1 MSIKDLF
8 NNPGTPKIQKS
19 VTSDELVETVESSDY
34 VEAKKTEHEQ
44 FIPPIDFSEP
54 SNFAKFGS
62 AELYYEKA
70 FERIHNYYPYDGT
83 LAEKIEFENSSSY
96 LDKYVF
102 ENLYPR
108 TNGYV
113 NFDGSNFID
122 VNGGPH
128 TASSGMI
135 GKPLDGTFDESMIY
149 DEASGREGAFDFE
162 PSEGFTVEFWMKKD
176 SPVSSSNTE
185 TILDISNRARV
196 PAGGG
201 GLIYSNWGQI
211 WVYVDDSDELS
222 MDFFNDSVD
231 IVEFSGAV
239 DVSVGEGWNHYAL
252 SIKSSQQDG
261 STLKCY
267 KNAELVSMRQISE
280 YVERLT
286 DIGAGLNA
294 TLGGF
299 MGPTGLGGSRY
310 DYAFTGS
317 IDEFRFWKTERTP
330 EQIYN
335 SWFTQVGGGTNKHDA
350 NLDLGLYFK
359 FNEGITGNENLDS
372 LVLDYSGRINNG
384 NVVGYTSA
392 FRSTGSAIT
401 EALDQ
406 AEFKDPIIYSSHPE
420 VVAKKAEYKTSGS
433 LADLESTSQILSY
446 FPGWM
451 QEEDEQSG
459 NQLKYLSQV
468 IGSYFDT
475 IWHQINF
482 VNKVHD
488 EHFISGSNKALPF
501 SKKLLYDRGFV
512 MPDLFVDATITEN
525 LLGKDDNEVYE
536 KEINEV
542 RNIIYHNI
550 YNNLETI
557 YKSKGTEKSFRNFFR
572 SVGIS
577 QDLVK
582 LNMYADDSTFVIRD
596 NYQYKSL
603 EKNFVNFNR
612 RGHFGATL
620 YQSSSNGDYYIAGD
634 KDYLGSFTFETELV
648 LPRKQAKN
656 QVDYLAFPN
665 LTSSVA
671 GFHSTGSVFD
681 FPTTDLGMSVYVLK
695 SQYESR
701 LTNIE
706 DQTVRF
712 MLTGAF
718 GELISDEFQ
727 YQYNNNK
734 WNLAVRMKHSSYPYV
749 NIDGLLEDDYVVEFY
764 GVEADGNT
772 KRNSFSI
779 TSSAVSADHFRSD
792 KIFYAGAERTDYSG
806 SIIHNTDIRLGG
818 VRYWHS
824 YLSNEAIDQ
833 HGFDP
838 ETFGA
843 NNPQQSDLV
852 DTYPVEIPREKT
864 LALHWGFNA
873 LTGSDSSGEMI
884 IPDLSSGS
892 ISPVLYGSLAQTL
905 GQINEAKG
913 IEFNVS
919 DTKAIDK
926 DFLHVARKRLADNLM
941 SSDLTTIKSDETEQF
956 FVDDDVSDNFYAFEK
971 SMYGVISDEMMNMF
985 STAMDLNNLIGQP
998 NQKYHHRYNM
1008 MDFLRDRFYDDV
1020 ENEPDIEKFT
1030 SFYKWIDD
1038 SISIALQQLTPAS
1051 ARFSEKINN
1060 VIESHALER
1069 NKYVHQLPIV
1079 TTFESTEGSVKGIS
1093 EMKYDW
1099 KHGHAPEYPE
1109 EEQHNVL
1116 WQRERKE
1123 KDGLRET
1130 LRQSRNNHSL
1140 QSSGLVRKEIDG
1152 STRISDTY
1160 AVRRFAKTYDVS
1172 VVSQPT
1178 FHGGT
1183 NFSRNK
1189 NIHLFNDSVQPAGGV
1204 SQALSE
1210 PLNIITVGLGDGTG
1224 IVDETRNE
1232 DNQPR
1237 KKKLHS
1243 YANIQKRANN
1253 EYAENLKSDFVLPLN
1268 LMSGTV
1274 HTGYNKQVKE
1284 MFRSDVVVSNLHHDI
1299 VGNIND
1305 TSIQGP
1311 FTEAHVGGLQYRHID
1326 INKFDVNKTF
1336 EIDVSTISSYPT
1348 GTIEFDIDVLE
1359 TKYNEGTG
1367 SWVRL
1372 TDADGTRETFRY
1384 APYYDFVDGE
1394 WSSIDELSYL
1404 ISHKLDVEANKQTN
1418 SILEV
1423 TQSTSGSIYYNWPIS
1438 TDANNYITASGFAG
1452 GLGASTVSID
1462 RHLDHRGQR
1471 PEGWGL
1477 LFKTHPRLADDD
1489 GAFGFVGADYGTPYP
1504 YPYYAKAT
1512 RYRDEHAKRPINVR
1526 NIKTLSGSQKAG
1538 NYRNEIEIFSTAPEH
1553 QKTWAKRAYDN
1564 ENIDIL
1570 PPYIANNLPNTTHYQ
1585 SLIGRIPLDIGN
1597 VFGTFNNNR
1606 QVTDADQPPSFAL
1619 NVPEMDA
1626 PEEADRTLGTMSV
1639 SGYSTT
1645 GSKSFSFWVNLD
1657 VTSPSFTDS
1666 RMVCSMGSDALY
1678 INFPNRTT
1686 MRLFTSTTAGGYS
1699 YNLTIDIDDYEGT
1712 WNHVVISWDGD
1723 QSNNAI
1729 FYINGSSTSVA
1740 GGGGGTTLN
1749 TIDRLYLFDYRNPGS
1764 TVHELQGSMQNFAIY
1779 NKVLSP
1785 TEVTAI
1791 YNSGLTLDVPLSSSD
1806 LYDFWYLGNELTN
1819 PTVGQEITNGEIIES
1834 QYGNFT
1840 HLTSSGNIYVVD
1852 GNRTPTK
1859 GLTSIINPDF
1869 YNIINSPE
1877 TGDGNTSERNINTRF
1892 SAPGGIEVQTT
1903 SYLDAYSQTY
1913 AVHNA
1918 MPFRNLTVLNDS
1930 GEEGTIRVEDHL
1942 GLRRGLNT
1950 LRALHMGKF
1959 GIDPDYGEIT
1969 SENYPS
1975 SGSYTKQHRNTSNRM
1990 EWSGSSDVGN
2000 SGVEL
2005 ITGSAYDNSYINSPI
2020 PRSEFGY
2027 SWIANATSAQHW
2039 YSENDAPS
2047 QNILGYAPRDGIVS
2061 SSVGFVEAIIFP
2073 SASSI
2078 YSS

>member
-19 VTSDELVETVESSDY
+19 VTSDELVETVESSDF

-44 FIPPIDFSEP
+44 FVPPIDFSDP
-54 SNFAKFGS
+54 ANFAKFGS

-70 FERIHNYYPYDGT
+70 FERIYNYYPYDGT

-113 NFDGSNFID
+113 VFDDDAKIEVF
-122 VNGGPH
+122 GGPH
-128 TASSGMI
+128 TASSGMTD
-135 GKPLDGTFDESMIY
+135 KPLEDTFDSSIVYNEEERR
-149 DEASGREGAFDFE
+149 DVAFE
-162 PSEGFTVEFWMKKD
+162 YRAAHGCTIEFWLKKD
-176 SPVSSSNTE
+176 EPPVTTRNRILDMTNGEAGTTFEIDYLKNGSNNIIQLYMQSGSVTTSRATIMTDAVDGE
-185 TILDISNRARV
+185 WHHYAFSIFNEDGQTKVKSFKDGRFELATGIFLGSTPKEILDITAVSSGMKMTIGGDLLA
-196 PAGGG
+196 AGAK
-201 GLIYSNWGQI
+201 L
-211 WVYVDDSDELS
+211 
-222 MDFFNDSVD
+222 
-231 IVEFSGAV
+231 
-239 DVSVGEGWNHYAL
+239 VGSL
-252 SIKSSQQDG
+252 
-261 STLKCY
+261 
-267 KNAELVSMRQISE
+267 
-280 YVERLT
+280 
-286 DIGAGLNA
+286 
-294 TLGGF
+294 
-299 MGPTGLGGSRY
+299 
-310 DYAFTGS
+310 
-317 IDEFRFWKTERTP
+317 DEFRFWKTRRTP

-359 FNEGITGNENLDS
+359 FNEGITGNDALDS

-384 NVVGYTSA
+384 RVTGYSSA

-401 EALDQ
+401 EKLGEP
-406 AEFKDPIIYSSHPE
+406 EFLDPIIYSSHPD
-420 VVAKKAEYKTSGS
+420 VVSTKAEYKASGS
-433 LADLESTSQILSY
+433 IADRESTSQIISY
-446 FPGWM
+446 FPAWM

-475 IWHQINF
+475 LWHQINF
-482 VNKVHD
+482 TNRIHD
-488 EHFISGSNKALPF
+488 RHFISGSNKALPF
-501 SKKLLYDRGFV
+501 AKKLLYDRGFV

-542 RNIIYHNI
+542 RNTIYHNI
-550 YNNLETI
+550 YNNLDTI

-582 LNMYADDSTFVIRD
+582 LNMYADDSTFVLRD
-596 NYQYKSL
+596 NYEHKSL

-612 RGHFGATL
+612 SGHFDATL
-620 YQSSSNGDYYIAGD
+620 YQSSSNGDYYIPGD
-634 KDYLGSFTFETELV
+634 KDYLGSFTFETELI
-648 LPRKQAKN
+648 LPRKQRKN
-656 QVDYLAFPN
+656 EVNYLPFNHTTA
-665 LTSSVA
+665 SVA
-671 GFHSTGSVFD
+671 GFHSTGSNFD
-681 FPTTDLGMSVYVLK
+681 FPVTDLGMSVYVLK
-695 SQYESR
+695 NTEEIN
-701 LTNIE
+701 LNGDE

-712 MLTGAF
+712 MVTGAF

-727 YQYNNNK
+727 YQYENNK
-734 WNLAVRMKHSSYPYV
+734 WNLAVRMRHATYPYG
-749 NIDGLLEDDYVVEFY
+749 NITGSVEDDFIVDFY

-772 KRNSFSI
+772 KRNSFYL
-779 TSSAVSADHFRSD
+779 TSSTVSADYFRSD
-792 KIFYAGAERTDYSG
+792 KIIYAGAERTNYSG
-806 SIIHNTDIRLGG
+806 SVIYNTDIRLGS

-824 YLSNEAIDQ
+824 YLSNNAIDQ
-833 HGFDP
+833 HGYDP

-852 DTYPVEIPREKT
+852 NTYDVEIPREKT
-864 LALHWGFNA
+864 LALHWGFNT

-892 ISPVLYGSLAQTL
+892 ASPDRYGSLSDTL
-905 GQINEAKG
+905 GQINEAHG
-913 IEFNVS
+913 IEFNAS
-919 DTKAIDK
+919 DSKAIDK

-941 SSDLTTIKSDETEQF
+941 SSDLTTIKTDETEQF
-956 FVDDDVSDNFYAFEK
+956 FVDEDVSDNFYSFEK

-985 STAMDLNNLIGQP
+985 STALDLNNLIGQP

-1020 ENEPDIEKFT
+1020 ENEPDLEKFT

-1038 SISIALQQLTPAS
+1038 SISIALQQLVPAS
-1051 ARFSEKINN
+1051 ARFSQKINN
-1060 VIESHALER
+1060 IVESHALER
-1069 NKYVHQLPIV
+1069 NKYTHQLPIL
-1079 TTFESTEGSVKGIS
+1079 TTFESTEGSIKGIS

-1099 KHGHAPEYPE
+1099 KHGHAPTYPE

-1130 LRQSRNNHSL
+1130 LRVSRNNHSL

-1172 VVSQPT
+1172 IVSQPT

-1189 NIHLFNDSVQPAGGV
+1189 NIHLFNDAVQPGG
-1204 SQALSE
+1204 SINGSGE
-1210 PLNIITVGLGDGTG
+1210 PTNVITVGLGDGTG
-1224 IVDETRNE
+1224 LVDETRNE
-1232 DNQPR
+1232 DNAPR
-1237 KKKLHS
+1237 KKKLE
-1243 YANIQKRANN
+1243 AIVNIQKYGNS
-1253 EYAENLKSDFVLPLN
+1253 EYVSDLKSNFVLPMN

-1274 HTGYNKQVKE
+1274 HTGYNKAVKE
-1284 MFRSDVVVSNLHHDI
+1284 QFKSDVVISNLHHDI
-1299 VGNIND
+1299 AGGTND
-1305 TSIQGP
+1305 QPMQGP
-1311 FTEAHVGGLQYRHID
+1311 FTETHIGGLQYRHID
-1326 INKFDVNKTF
+1326 LNKYDENKTF
-1336 EIDVSTISSYPT
+1336 TVSTKVISNPPV
-1348 GTIEFDIDVLE
+1348 GAVEFDVGVLE

-1372 TDADGTRETFRY
+1372 RDADGTRETFHY
-1384 APYYDFVDGE
+1384 APFYDFVDGQ
-1394 WSSIDELSYL
+1394 WSTIDELSYL
-1404 ISHKLDVEANKQTN
+1404 ISHKLDVETN
-1418 SILEV
+1418 VQSPSILEV
-1423 TQSTSGSIYYNWPIS
+1423 TQSTSGSFYNATIT
-1438 TDANNYITASGFAG
+1438 TDANNFITASGFAG
-1452 GLGASTVSID
+1452 GLAPSTVNVN
-1462 RHLDHRGQR
+1462 RNLDSRGQR

-1477 LFKTHPRLADDD
+1477 LFKTHIREDEED

-1504 YPYYAKAT
+1504 YPDYAKAT
-1512 RYRDEHAKRPINVR
+1512 RYREEHAKRPINVK

-1538 NYRNEIEIFSTAPEH
+1538 NYRNEIELFSTAPEH
-1553 QKTWAKRAYDN
+1553 QKSWAKRAYEDPD
-1564 ENIDIL
+1564 IDIL
-1570 PPYIANNLPNTTHYQ
+1570 PTYIQENLPDTTHYQ
-1585 SLIGRIPLDIGN
+1585 TLVARGAFIDGN
-1597 VFGTFNNNR
+1597 VFGFYNNNR
-1606 QVTDADQPPSFAL
+1606 QVDDSIEEVQSLALRSPS
-1619 NVPEMDA
+1619 
-1626 PEEADRTLGTMSV
+1626 TGV
-1639 SGYSTT
+1639 SLIGATTASATGYSTT
-1645 GSKSFSFWVNLD
+1645 GGITFNFWMNLD
-1657 VTSPSFTDS
+1657 NNSITLRYVCEFLDSSDQSVYRIYLSSNYIYLQVGNAGVFKNWRYALTLSNYVDTWSNFSIVWDGNTANVPYISIDGATLTAMVYFSGTLTGTVVGSVSKISLLDRLTSNPSYEIQ
-1666 RMVCSMGSDALY
+1666 GSLM
-1678 INFPNRTT
+1678 NF
-1686 MRLFTSTTAGGYS
+1686 
-1699 YNLTIDIDDYEGT
+1699 GT
-1712 WNHVVISWDGD
+1712 WDVALTQGK
-1723 QSNNAI
+1723 
-1729 FYINGSSTSVA
+1729 INDV
-1740 GGGGGTTLN
+1740 
-1749 TIDRLYLFDYRNPGS
+1749 
-1764 TVHELQGSMQNFAIY
+1764 
-1779 NKVLSP
+1779 
-1785 TEVTAI
+1785 
-1791 YNSGLTLDVPLSSSD
+1791 YNSGIAAENTPGYATGIID
-1806 LYDFWYLGNELTN
+1806 YWKLGNDKSGFE
-1819 PTVGQEITNGEIIES
+1819 VGDNVSSGDAIFSS
-1834 QYGNFT
+1834 QYGTAANNLTASTDILFT
-1840 HLTSSGNIYVVD
+1840 AGPDTEERAFSPTLVD
-1852 GNRTPTK
+1852 AN
-1859 GLTSIINPDF
+1859 LNNVIA
-1869 YNIINSPE
+1869 SPI
-1877 TGDGNTSERNINTRF
+1877 TGEGKTSERNINTRF
-1892 SAPGGIEVQTT
+1892 SAPGGIEVQTI

-1969 SENYPS
+1969 SNDYPT

-2000 SGVEL
+2000 SGPEL
-2005 ITGSAYDNSYINSPI
+2005 ITGSAYDNSFINSPI

-2027 SWIANATSAQHW
+2027 SWINNATSG
-2039 YSENDAPS
+2039 SDAPS

-2078 YSS
+2078 VGIPPGGGGLP